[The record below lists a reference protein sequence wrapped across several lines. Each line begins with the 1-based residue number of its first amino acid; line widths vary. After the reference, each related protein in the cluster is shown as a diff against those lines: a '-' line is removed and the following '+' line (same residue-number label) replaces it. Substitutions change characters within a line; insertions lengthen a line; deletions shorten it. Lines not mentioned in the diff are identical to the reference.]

1 MSADLEGRVAIVTG
15 GARGQGAATA
25 RLFVENGARVVIA
38 DVRDEEGHALAS
50 ELGDAAQFV
59 HLDVTDE
66 SNWQN
71 LVTATTERWG
81 HIDILVNNAAILL
94 VSALNDVKKAEFS
107 RLLEVNVLGA
117 WLGMKT
123 VSPVMIDRKRGSII
137 NVCSTAAL
145 WGMHGTGAYLT
156 SKWALRGMSKTA
168 AMELGWQGVRVNAIF
183 PGGVNTPFANPD
195 GAGEDD
201 MNQYFKGQPIQR
213 IGRPDEIAQTTLFLA
228 SDKASYV
235 CGAEIA
241 VDGGMTLGVYGDL
254 YPGGPN
260 SPQTAG

>member
-1 MSADLEGRVAIVTG
+1 MSADLDGRVAIVTG

-38 DVRDEEGHALAS
+38 DVRDDEGQELVT
-50 ELGDAAQFV
+50 ELGDQARYI
-59 HLDVTDE
+59 HLDVTNED
-66 SNWQN
+66 NWQT
-71 LVTATTERWG
+71 LAATATSHWKSV
-81 HIDILVNNAAILL
+81 DILVNNAAILL
-94 VSALNDVKKAEFS
+94 VSALNDIEKTDFA
-107 RLLEVNVLGA
+107 RLLDVNVLGA

-123 VSPVMIDRKRGSII
+123 ISPIMIARKAGSII

-195 GAGEDD
+195 GIAETD
-201 MNQYFKGQPIQR
+201 MNQHFKGQPIQR

-228 SDKASYV
+228 SDKASYL

-260 SPQTAG
+260 SPERAI